1 MPLTS
6 RVVAWRD
13 RGWSEE
19 EARSRIA
26 AQASRE
32 ERLAVATYVI
42 DNAGTAEDLRQRV
55 AEVFDQLTG
64 TESGG

>member
-1 MPLTS
+1 
-6 RVVAWRD
+6 VRD

-32 ERLAVATYVI
+32 QRLAVATYVV
-42 DNAGTAEDLRQRV
+42 DNSGTVEDLRQRV
-55 AEVFDQLTG
+55 AEVFAELTG
-64 TESGG
+64 RETVS